1 MLNRFFKNII
11 NLYTSRV
18 MKKEILAQDSS
29 SDNEAP
35 ESYGI
40 TEQEHSQPCL
50 GQETLTTES
59 VGQDETTSL
68 VEEVTEEV
76 PLDPFVKQLIQ
87 GRIAELQ
94 TAVEDIPATK
104 KVARSDPY
112 AGYLAPN
119 GRNKRQKT
127 KKKRILEH
135 EEAVIIESV
144 EKPASVEYNGVV
156 VSYDK
161 DTMPPDMTK

>member
-1 MLNRFFKNII
+1 
-11 NLYTSRV
+11 

-29 SDNEAP
+29 SENEAP

-40 TEQEHSQPCL
+40 TEQEHSQPCS

-59 VGQDETTSL
+59 VDQDETTSL
-68 VEEVTEEV
+68 VEVTEEV

-87 GRIAELQ
+87 ERIAELQ
-94 TAVEDIPATK
+94 TAVVDIPATK
-104 KVARSDPY
+104 KVARNDPY

-127 KKKRILEH
+127 KKKRIIEH
-135 EEAVIIESV
+135 EEAVIIESI